1 MKIYQAKSK
10 KIAGTE
16 FKEVRKKAFEICQE
30 IKRRSK
36 RRAYVRSSYFKK
48 DKIFI
53 DLFWEHL
60 FDKQSW
66 KDRVRRLKYFP
77 AAIEP
82 TRKSPFEPRS
92 KENPNKKNEILHR
105 FAGMTQEKDLFFVQ
119 IKEDKKSCQKFFI
132 SVFPAE

>member
-1 MKIYQAKSK
+1 MQIYGTKSQ

-16 FKEVRKKAFEICQE
+16 FKEVRKKAFELYRQ

-36 RRAYVRSSYFKK
+36 RRTYIRSAYFKK

-77 AAIEP
+77 AAIELI
-82 TRKSPFEPRS
+82 RNSKFEPGS
-92 KENPNKKNEILHR
+92 KENPNKNNEILHR
-105 FAGMTQEKDLFFVQ
+105 FAGTTAEKDLFFVQ
-119 IKEDKKSCQKFFI
+119 IKEDKKSRQKFFI